1 MTQRP
6 DWTYPKGFGECNEEG
21 IPTCFS
27 TFSVRNE
34 KDEIVPIVLKSYK
47 VTSEPF
53 RINPEEWESV
63 AVDSAKLLVYTY
75 INHQLEVV
83 EVPQTDLVKNQPYL
97 TISFSTE
104 NLDNKEHEDRLS
116 KFAEF
121 LHYFKE
127 LTFDFTSFHVSPDA
141 IRVKDIYAKKEG
153 TVVSATTEDL

>member
-1 MTQRP
+1 M
-6 DWTYPKGFGECNEEG
+6 Y
-21 IPTCFS
+21 I
-27 TFSVRNE
+27 
-34 KDEIVPIVLKSYK
+34 
-47 VTSEPF
+47 
-53 RINPEEWESV
+53 
-63 AVDSAKLLVYTY
+63 TY
-75 INHQLEVV
+75 ITGGNTSLS
-83 EVPQTDLVKNQPYL
+83 PRLLLLSACPL
-97 TISFSTE
+97 LRRFSFSTE